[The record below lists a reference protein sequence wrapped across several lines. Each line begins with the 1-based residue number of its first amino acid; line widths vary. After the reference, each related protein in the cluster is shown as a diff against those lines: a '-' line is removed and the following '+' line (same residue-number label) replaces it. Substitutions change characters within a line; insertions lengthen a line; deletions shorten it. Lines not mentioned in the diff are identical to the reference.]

1 MSFPYKIFNDMSAKL
16 KAAEANIDEVRKYY
30 EAKIATL
37 IEEYEGKLGHVCYEA
52 SQVSVQAEPTEPAEE
67 ELDDEVYQLKNKVS
81 QLVYEKNRYHL
92 MLSNCTMCSD
102 DINSD
107 DLSSFFDASTPQ
119 TFNSE
124 NSVPLVSPSTAPASL
139 VLPSSVPS
147 TAVTSTMP
155 PMIPSISEKK
165 RCAVG
170 IQRDQANISR
180 LVSCLSKLEQKY
192 STPPHK
198 RKARL
203 FKRKKRTNAIIPRE
217 FASIFDNLAHTE
229 PKELNQVSGTIYPE
243 VKWSLVKFK
252 PVLPHPES
260 CPLYS
265 CSQDPSFYED
275 HIIGCVNPS
284 FKDSAIQTK
293 FLQKIPFGSLPGFVT
308 NLGVVA
314 VPEAPVGGYVYCPDA
329 KRWMIYATIPSTEG
343 GGRSSRGSL
352 PSRARRG

>member
-1 MSFPYKIFNDMSAKL
+1 MSFPYRIFNDMSAKL

-81 QLVYEKNRYHL
+81 QLVYENNRYHL

-147 TAVTSTMP
+147 PAVTSTMP

-229 PKELNQVSGTIYPE
+229 PEELNQVSGTIYPE
-243 VKWSLVKFK
+243 VKWNLVKFK
-252 PVLPHPES
+252 PVLPHPET

-275 HIIGCVNPS
+275 HILPGCSLSQFV
-284 FKDSAIQTK
+284 
-293 FLQKIPFGSLPGFVT
+293 QKNPFGSRPGFVT

-314 VPEAPVGGYVYCPDA
+314 VPEAPIGGYVYCPDA
-329 KRWMIYATIPSTEG
+329 RRWLIHATIPTTEG
-343 GGRSSRGSL
+343 GGRSSKGS
-352 PSRARRG
+352 PFSTGRRKGRKRRN

>member
-1 MSFPYKIFNDMSAKL
+1 MSFPYRIFNDISAKL
-16 KAAEANIDEVRKYY
+16 KAAEANIDKVRKYY

-37 IEEYEGKLGHVCYEA
+37 IEEYEEKLGHVCCEV
-52 SQVSVQAEPTEPAEE
+52 SQVSVQALPNEPVEE

-81 QLVYEKNRYHL
+81 QLVYENNRYHL

-102 DINSD
+102 DTNSD

-124 NSVPLVSPSTAPASL
+124 SSIPLLVSPSTAPAPL
-139 VLPSSVPS
+139 VFPGSAPSPP
-147 TAVTSTMP
+147 VTSTMP

-170 IQRDQANISR
+170 IQKDQANISR

-203 FKRKKRTNAIIPRE
+203 FKRKKRTNNIIPRE

-229 PKELNQVSGTIYPE
+229 PEELNQVSGVGTIYPE
-243 VKWSLVKFK
+243 VKWNLVKFK
-252 PVLPHPES
+252 TVLSPPET

-275 HIIGCVNPS
+275 HILPGCSLSQFV
-284 FKDSAIQTK
+284 
-293 FLQKIPFGSLPGFVT
+293 QKNPFGSRPGFVT

-314 VPEAPVGGYVYCPDA
+314 VPEAPIGGYVYCPDA
-329 KRWMIYATIPSTEG
+329 RRWLIHATIPTTEG
-343 GGRSSRGSL
+343 GGRSSKGSPFSRG
-352 PSRARRG
+352 RRKG